1 MKILLISHKIPYPP
15 NKGDRIPTFYRTKFL
30 SKNHEVSLAFPCF
43 HADEFKY
50 VDNLK
55 KYCKHIETA
64 LLKPGWSKIK
74 SLAKILSA
82 KPLTLNYFHSNL
94 LQDKIVRLVQENKFD
109 LIYVYSSSMGQYA
122 FEITNVK
129 KIIDLADSD
138 SHKWLQYS
146 HYKKPPL
153 SYLYYLEW
161 YRLQKYERLLATN
174 FDHSIAISEDEKNL
188 FKTYIPNLKMSVVP
202 NGVNLEYFKPNSIE
216 CDPYNIIFVGAMDYY
231 ANIDAVLYFYNR
243 ILSIIKKEIPNVKFY
258 IVGSNPCRKVRKLN
272 KDENVTVTG
281 FVDDVR
287 YFLCNSSAC
296 VAPMRIA
303 RGIQNKILEAMASGV
318 PVVTTTKGNEGINAK
333 IGEEIYVENNP
344 EKFADHVIKL
354 IIDKKLRK
362 SIGNN
367 GRKFVEKKFNWEKN
381 MNHLE
386 EIITRIG
393 KN

>member
-30 SKNHEVSLAFPCF
+30 SKNHEISLAFPCF
-43 HADEFKY
+43 HPEEFQY
-50 VDNLK
+50 INNLK

-94 LQDKIVRLVQENKFD
+94 LKDKIIRLVQENKFD
-109 LIYVYSSSMGQYA
+109 VIYVYSSSMGQYA
-122 FEITNVK
+122 SEIKNVK

-146 HYKKPPL
+146 QYKKAPL
-153 SYLYYLEW
+153 SYLYHLEW
-161 YRLQKYERLLATN
+161 YRLQNYERLLATS

-188 FKTYIPNLKMSVVP
+188 FKTYIPNLNMSVVS
-202 NGVNLEYFKPNSIE
+202 NGVNLEYFKPSSGE
-216 CDPYNIIFVGAMDYY
+216 YDPYKIIFVGAMDYY

-243 ILSIIKKEIPNVKFY
+243 ILPIVKKEIPKVKFF
-258 IVGSNPCRKVRKLN
+258 IVGSNPSNRISSLKMDKS
-272 KDENVTVTG
+272 VTVTG

-287 YFLCNSSAC
+287 TFLYDSSVC

-333 IGEEIYVENNP
+333 IGEEIYVDNNS
-344 EKFADHVIKL
+344 EKFAEYVINL
-354 IIDKKLRK
+354 IINKNLRN
-362 SIGNN
+362 SIGHNC
-367 GRKFVEKKFNWEKN
+367 RKFVEKKFDWKTN
-381 MNHLE
+381 MQHLE
-386 EIITRIG
+386 EIITNVY